1 MFYDTQEQYIFV
13 HDAVRELLL
22 LGDTT
27 IKAGKMRRVITQL
40 SRIGDDRH
48 CGYQQ
53 QFAVSGQIWQCAKC
67 TCGKVN
73 SAYKCM
79 RTDLRHTER

>member
-1 MFYDTQEQYIFV
+1 MILHKISKNCKVFCDTQEQYIFV

-40 SRIGDDRH
+40 SRMGDDRNS
-48 CGYQQ
+48 GYQQ
-53 QFAVSGQIWQCAKC
+53 QFAVSGQIWQHVLTVA
-67 TCGKVN
+67 
-73 SAYKCM
+73 
-79 RTDLRHTER
+79 R

>member
-1 MFYDTQEQYIFV
+1 MILHKKLNCKVFCDTQEQYIFV

-40 SRIGDDRH
+40 SRMGDDRNS
-48 CGYQQ
+48 GYQQ
-53 QFAVSGQIWQCAKC
+53 QFAVSGQIWQLYLWQGGQCLN
-67 TCGKVN
+67 V
-73 SAYKCM
+73 
-79 RTDLRHTER
+79 

>member
-1 MFYDTQEQYIFV
+1 MQEQYIFV

-40 SRIGDDRH
+40 SRMGDDRH

-53 QFAVSGQIWQCAKC
+53 QFAVSEQIWQCANC

-79 RTDLRHTER
+79 RKTLRHTER